1 MCPFTSFF
9 HNSLSVCLPQKPMAV
24 IQAWCLYSWQF
35 QVITISSWFKT
46 HTFFLSNARGY
57 VCSIS
62 RVWLCNPLDCSLP
75 GFSFHGVFQARYW
88 RALPFP
94 SPGDLPNPGIE
105 LMSPALQADA
115 LTSEP
120 PGKQEVKLGLK
131 SSSPNSPLSVLSTIL
146 VSANLPDHDNHLLST
161 SGIGPRWVL
170 RWTRQIWERPS
181 LHRVT

>member
-1 MCPFTSFF
+1 MLNLFNYSGSFF
-9 HNSLSVCLPQKPMAV
+9 YKEEFNNQQDTAVMKISCSEVKWLSC
-24 IQAWCLYSWQF
+24 
-35 QVITISSWFKT
+35 
-46 HTFFLSNARGY
+46 
-57 VCSIS
+57 
-62 RVWLCNPLDCSLP
+62 VWLFATPWTVARQAPPSM
-75 GFSFHGVFQARYW
+75 GFSRQEYW
-88 RALPFP
+88 NGLPFP